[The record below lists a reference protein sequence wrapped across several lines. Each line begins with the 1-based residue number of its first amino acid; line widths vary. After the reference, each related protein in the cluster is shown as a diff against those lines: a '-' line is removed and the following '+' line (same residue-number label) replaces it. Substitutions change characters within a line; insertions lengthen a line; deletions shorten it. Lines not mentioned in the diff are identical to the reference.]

1 MTIGQP
7 NTIEVS
13 EGKCSKIGAC
23 PDPHTSLLGKTNKS
37 DTEIAEFNKAYLGEH
52 PTYNMITDNCQ
63 TYVTKFFD
71 FLMEDGEPD
80 SVNKLPPHQS
90 PFSGELEEEE
100 EGADHLPSLVSS
112 NSFKNTK
119 ELLTHTPE
127 TENSSSHDF
136 IQNQGYICGIARFC
150 WKGQKI
156 I

>member
-63 TYVTKFFD
+63 TYVTDFFD
-71 FLMEDGEPD
+71 FLMEDGEPH
-80 SVNKLPPHQS
+80 SVNTLPWKQS
-90 PFSGELEEEE
+90 PFSRALKEEEE
-100 EGADHLPSLVSS
+100 EADHLPATSS
-112 NSFKNTK
+112 AHREASRVCY
-119 ELLTHTPE
+119 
-127 TENSSSHDF
+127 
-136 IQNQGYICGIARFC
+136 IQ
-150 WKGQKI
+150 
-156 I
+156 